1 MHSSNERLWAKFP
14 LVVLLPGFIQQ
25 QFRLFPDMGKKKS
38 CEVNHLEHLRFLFEP
53 RSLSKYEYEFFLEH
67 FARGIHYYS

>member
-1 MHSSNERLWAKFP
+1 MGKIPTR
-14 LVVLLPGFIQQ
+14 GFIT
-25 QFRLFPDMGKKKS
+25 RLYSATIPTVSRYGKKKIV
-38 CEVNHLEHLRFLFEP
+38 EVNHLEHLRFLFEP